1 MLHSVLLF
9 HGVLQYSTRGEGRA
23 EKGDMGLWKFTVF
36 QDSATCM
43 AAGLAREQQ
52 LCSPKSSRVLKFTFT
67 PHHWCSTR
75 GAVLQEMQGEVRV
88 TATVE
93 NRDFSLL

>member
-1 MLHSVLLF
+1 MPHSVLLF

-75 GAVLQEMQGEVRV
+75 GAVLQE
-88 TATVE
+88 T
-93 NRDFSLL
+93 